1 MYGELLVILAQFIWA
16 IVLILQK
23 KIMETVNPLLV
34 IFIPALIAALALAP
48 IALSRNLPI
57 QKSTLIYLIII
68 GILWIPIGQI
78 IFLTGV
84 KLIEASKV
92 SFLALTYPLF
102 VTILSIIFLGEKITL
117 KFLIASILITAGV
130 ILMIK

>member
-1 MYGELLVILAQFIWA
+1 
-16 IVLILQK
+16 
-23 KIMETVNPLLV
+23 METVNPLLV
-34 IFIPALIAALALAP
+34 IFIPALIGVLALAP
-48 IALSRNLPI
+48 IILSRNLPI

-117 KFLIASILITAGV
+117 KFLIASLLITAGV